1 MDLILDTDALLWMSQ
16 GDLRL
21 GSDTRTAVDAATRDG
36 SLRFAAISML
46 EVARLHWDGGIELP
60 TVPEAWHRELLAAG
74 VREIP
79 VTSEIALLAASL
91 ESLHGF
97 HADPADQLVT
107 ATAMVAKRPLVTSD
121 RRILKWASGRTSP
134 ECLNART

>member
-16 GDLRL
+16 GDPRL

-46 EVARLHWDGGIELP
+46 EVARLHWDGRIELP

-74 VREIP
+74 VRESP
-79 VTSEIALLAASL
+79 SLRRSPCWPRLWSHCTASTPTPQTNW
-91 ESLHGF
+91 S
-97 HADPADQLVT
+97 PP
-107 ATAMVAKRPLVTSD
+107 RP
-121 RRILKWASGRTSP
+121 WWPSGRWSLPTGGS
-134 ECLNART
+134 